1 MSCLFALMAGLW
13 AAGATQRNQLP
24 SRRPQPQRAAFRGA

>member
-1 MSCLFALMAGLW
+1 VFAAILDIGHW

-24 SRRPQPQRAAFRGA
+24 GRRASAA